1 MKNIS
6 FEEWLGKENSLGIG
20 ILERKYRRRNETF
33 DEFLDRVSGG
43 DPELR
48 QLIFEKKFLL
58 GGRTMANRGLDTSA
72 TYFNCY
78 SLGYIQDDFGDIMDA
93 AKMIGLTFKAQ
104 GGQGLSL
111 SKLRPKGTPIGKD
124 YASDGIIPFMKLF
137 NEVTAATSQGGARK
151 GALIISLD
159 ARHKEAMDF
168 IKIKSEPGLIEKA
181 NLSLEMDDIFMRAV
195 NFAYEDEY
203 VKEMIHEVIDYSGH
217 KVTYDVDPEK
227 IFHAVAETAWD
238 WGEPGVLFT
247 ERLRNYNLMQYDD
260 EYQIETTNPCG
271 EQPLPKHG
279 ACCLA
284 SLNLSE
290 FIIYPYTDHSYF
302 DSESFVKAVKVA
314 VRTLDRLIDENY
326 DRHPLKEQQEMSY
339 NYRNIGLGVFG
350 YATALM
356 KLAYRYGS
364 DAALDFTDS
373 LFALLFRAAVIAS
386 NDLAKELGPYPKYKD
401 CVWDS
406 DIMKFHFRQDEIDQ
420 MRRYGL
426 RNCSLISIAP
436 TGTLANLLNE
446 SGGCEPEFA
455 MKYTRRTVGM
465 TDGDNTYYEVDC
477 KAAREYKR
485 INHTDELPDYFVG
498 SDDIPW
504 IDRIKTQEVM
514 QRHVD
519 TGISST
525 INLPNSA
532 TVEDIEEI
540 YLEAWRAGLKGVTIF
555 RKGCKRMPILSI
567 DSNNGDIHKIGKM
580 RKLTTGCGSL
590 HLNAIFNS
598 KTGDL
603 MEIFLNKGSS
613 GGCNN
618 FMIGLSRQI
627 SLNCKNG
634 AKIED
639 ILDQLESSGVCPSY
653 SVRTATKNDTSP
665 GSSCP
670 VAVGRAL
677 KEMWEEMQNELG
689 KQNSIGVH
697 SRSNEKKVEVKKV
710 HGTNTECNAKYVNP
724 GTRESNK
731 SCPKVSS
738 EACGYDGKI
747 CPVCHSKI
755 EHIGGCDQCNNCG
768 WSKCE

>member
-1 MKNIS
+1 MKELVLPTS
-6 FEEWLGKENSLGIG
+6 FEEWVGTDHKVGID
-20 ILERKYRRRNETF
+20 ILERKYRRRGESF

-48 QLIFEKKFLL
+48 QLILEKKFLL

-78 SLGYIQDDFGDIMDA
+78 SIGFVPDDFGEIMDV
-93 AKMIGLTFKAQ
+93 AKKIGLTFKAQ

-124 YASDGIIPFMKLF
+124 YASDGIVPFMKLY

-159 ARHKEAMDF
+159 ARHKEVMDF
-168 IKIKSEPGLIEKA
+168 IKIKSQEGVVEKA
-181 NLSLEMDDIFMRAV
+181 NLSLEIDDTFMT
-195 NFAYEDEY
+195 AYEKNDILLEDR
-203 VKEMIHEVIDYSGH
+203 EYSGH
-217 KVTYDVDPEK
+217 DVQYK
-227 IFHAVAETAWD
+227 INPAEVMHELSENAWN
-238 WGEPGVLFT
+238 WGDPGVLFT
-247 ERLRNYNLMQYDD
+247 ERLRNYNLMEYDD
-260 EYQIETTNPCG
+260 DYQIETTNPCG
-271 EQPLPKHG
+271 EQPLARNS

-290 FIIYPYTDHSYF
+290 FVEHPYTDKAYF
-302 DSESFVKAVKVA
+302 CSSDFVEAVKVA
-314 VRTLDRLIDENY
+314 VRSLDKLIDENY
-326 DRHPLKEQQEMSY
+326 NRHPLKEQQEMSY

-350 YATALM
+350 YATMLM
-356 KLAYRYGS
+356 KLGIRYGS
-364 DAALDFTDS
+364 EEAIKFTDN
-373 LFALLFRAAVIAS
+373 LFGLLFRAAVIAS
-386 NDLAKELGPYPKYKD
+386 NELAKQYGPYPKYKD
-401 CVWDS
+401 CVWKS
-406 DIMKFHFRQDEIDQ
+406 EIMLRHFRQDEIDR
-420 MRRYGL
+420 MKEYGL

-436 TGTLANLLNE
+436 TGTLATLLNE

-477 KAAREYKR
+477 KAAREYKA
-485 INHTDELPDYFVG
+485 IHHTDELPDYFVG

-504 IDRIKTQEVM
+504 MDRIRTQAVM
-514 QRHVD
+514 QNHVD

-525 INLPNSA
+525 INLPYET
-532 TVEDIEEI
+532 TVEEIEDI
-540 YLEAWRAGLKGVTIF
+540 YMEAWKHGLKGVTVF
-555 RKGCKRMPILSI
+555 RKGCKRMPILSLENKEGE
-567 DSNNGDIHKIGKM
+567 NNKVGKM

-590 HLNAIFNS
+590 HLCAMFNS

-634 AKIED
+634 AKIND
-639 ILDQLESSGVCPSY
+639 ILDQLASSGVCPSY
-653 SVRTATKNDTSP
+653 AVRTATKHDTSP

-670 VAVGRAL
+670 VAVGKAL
-677 KEMWEEMQNELG
+677 KEMWEEMQNELRKNDVWRTSEG
-689 KQNSIGVH
+689 S
-697 SRSNEKKVEVKKV
+697 SKKTVESKEI
-710 HGTNTECNAKYVNP
+710 HGTDK
-724 GTRESNK
+724 K
-731 SCPKVSS
+731 
-738 EACGYDGKI
+738 GYDGKV
-747 CPVCHSKI
+747 CPVCGKAI
-755 EHIGGCDQCNNCG
+755 DHIGGCDQCTNCG